1 MTITSFASPTSVSW
15 DDFTPVGSKIRDPHD
30 GTDVDAL
37 TQYEFFMPTRPA
49 RRDGAM
55 FALDDSLVLLITPD
69 CQVWTGVSQTAA
81 LLSHEQ
87 FHYHV
92 GVVIARAAARHFNR
106 LRASTEAGL
115 LAALTAASQ
124 LHFVTRNK
132 LLQSRYDVD
141 TQHGTNAHYQ
151 KLWKDR
157 MATCLG
163 NADADQLG
171 GFFL

>member
-1 MTITSFASPTSVSW
+1 MTITSFASPRTVSW
-15 DDFTPVGSKIRDPHD
+15 DDFTSVASKIRDPHD
-30 GTDVDAL
+30 GTDQDAL
-37 TQYEFFMPTRPA
+37 TNYEYFLPNRPA
-49 RRDGAM
+49 RKDGAM

-69 CQVWTGVSQTAA
+69 CKVWTGVSQTAA

-115 LAALTAASQ
+115 GAALAAATK
-124 LHFVTRNK
+124 LHFTTRNM
-132 LLQSRYDVD
+132 LIQSRYDTD
-141 TQHGTNAHYQ
+141 THHGTNAYYQ
-151 KLWKDR
+151 KVWKDR

-163 NADADQLG
+163 NADAEQLG